1 MKAFRFRLARLLE
14 IRERA
19 EEERREALELAR
31 TALRETQ
38 QELARVI
45 DERTRVQNAL
55 SAAEGPDFARRL
67 RDLVL
72 YEDHLRT
79 LLERQ
84 RALLVKRQ
92 ADEALALAALH
103 TAVKERKILIR
114 LRDKRLLEYTHEVDR
129 AEQSMNDEV
138 ARRLWR
144 EGARRGGSDFPSSR
158 NELPGATHDPLD
170 ASSAQGS

>member
-31 TALRETQ
+31 AALRETQ
-38 QELARVI
+38 QEIARVI
-45 DERTRVQNAL
+45 GERTRVQSAL
-55 SAAEGPDFARRL
+55 TTAEGPDIARRL
-67 RDLVL
+67 RDLLL
-72 YEDHLRT
+72 YEDHLRA

-84 RALLVKRQ
+84 RTLLVKRQ
-92 ADEALALAALH
+92 SDEALALAALH

-114 LRDKRLLEYTHEVDR
+114 LRDKRLLEYTQEVDR
-129 AEQSMNDEV
+129 VEQSMNDEV

-158 NELPGATHDPLD
+158 NELPGTPQDPRD
-170 ASSAQGS
+170 AAASQAS